1 MRMAGLEISRH
12 PESAKVRDYMTAN
25 PETLESTQSL
35 LEAVLLLRKSG
46 FRHIPI
52 LEQGKLAGVFTE
64 RDLWRFSPSLLL
76 PTSQQ
81 DYNAVFEETPLEK
94 VMSRNPQTIGPDA
107 SLTQALDLLMHNR
120 HGCLPVMVS
129 DRIVGI
135 ITIRDMLRALYD
147 LLAPIPPPTE
157 PAE

>member
-1 MRMAGLEISRH
+1 MPDSITKRPPDAMR
-12 PESAKVRDYMTAN
+12 VRDYMTPN

-81 DYNAVFEETPLEK
+81 DYNRVFEETPLEK
-94 VMSRNPQTIGPDA
+94 VMTRNPQTIRPEA
-107 SLTQALDLLMHNR
+107 LLTQALGMLMHDR
-120 HGCLPVMVS
+120 HGCLPVMES
-129 DRIVGI
+129 EKLIGI

-147 LLAPIPPPTE
+147 LLAPIPSPTPPSE
-157 PAE
+157 

>member
-1 MRMAGLEISRH
+1 MPDSITKPLSEATR
-12 PESAKVRDYMTAN
+12 VRDYMTPN
-25 PETLESTQSL
+25 PETLDATESL
-35 LEAVLLLRKSG
+35 LAAVLLLRKSG

-52 LEQGKLAGVFTE
+52 LERGKLAGVFTE

-81 DYNAVFEETPLEK
+81 DYNRVFEETPLEK

-107 SLTQALDLLMHNR
+107 PLTQALDLLMHNR
-120 HGCLPVMVS
+120 HGCLPVMES
-129 DRIVGI
+129 DQIVGI

-147 LLAPIPPPTE
+147 VIAPIPPPT
-157 PAE
+157 PPSV

>member
-1 MRMAGLEISRH
+1 MPDSLTKPL
-12 PESAKVRDYMTAN
+12 PEAIRVRDYMTPN
-25 PETLESTQSL
+25 PETLDATQSL
-35 LEAVLLLRKSG
+35 LAAVLLLRKAG

-52 LEQGKLAGVFTE
+52 LERGKLEGVFTE

-81 DYNAVFEETPLEK
+81 DYNRVFEETPLEK

-107 SLTQALDLLMHNR
+107 PLTQALDLLMHNR
-120 HGCLPVMVS
+120 HGCLPVMEA
-129 DRIVGI
+129 DQLVGI

-147 LLAPIPPPTE
+147 LIAPIPMPTPPSE
-157 PAE
+157 